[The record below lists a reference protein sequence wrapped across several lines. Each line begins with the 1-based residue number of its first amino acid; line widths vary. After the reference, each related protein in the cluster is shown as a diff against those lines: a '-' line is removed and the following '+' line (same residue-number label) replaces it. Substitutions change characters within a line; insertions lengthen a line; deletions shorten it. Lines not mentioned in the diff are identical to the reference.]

1 MKNKP
6 QKSSNK
12 DNGDKKTKLSQ
23 ASVSKK
29 NNSKGFGEAFSES
42 KKRGDKT
49 FVHGGKKYTTT
60 TAQEIAK
67 KQTME
72 QNLESAKIA
81 DSKAKEKGYKNKGLN
96 QIGESYS
103 QEFGRQHAKK
113 YKYKQASQK
122 NWSPPKQK
130 KATK

>member
-1 MKNKP
+1 MKNKS

-12 DNGDKKTKLSQ
+12 NNGDKNPKIPK
-23 ASVSKK
+23 ASSPKK
-29 NNSKGFGEAFSES
+29 KSKGFGETFNES

-49 FVHGGKKYTTT
+49 FVYGGKKYTTT

-81 DSKAKEKGYKNKGLN
+81 DYKAKEKGYKNKGLN
-96 QIGESYS
+96 KIGDSYS

-113 YKYKQASQK
+113 YKYKQAR
-122 NWSPPKQK
+122 
-130 KATK
+130 